1 MSPGS
6 RLAAMRLGI
15 DLGTTRTVVAACD
28 RGNYPVVGFV
38 TPTGDVLE
46 HYPTVSADVGGAL
59 VHGFEAEGVAQAGA
73 PSLRSW
79 KRLLSEHG
87 TGTVMQ
93 VGSVRLSLLELV
105 TDFLAA
111 LRRDL
116 TSRSNVAQL
125 LPAQPE
131 VVIAVPANAH
141 STQRFVTLEAFRRA
155 GFRVRAMMNEPSA
168 AGIEYA
174 QRHGRT
180 ITSRREHIVVY
191 DLGGGTF
198 DAALVSMAGDQ
209 HDVLFTSGVSRLG
222 GDDFDEALLDL
233 GLERAQID
241 PTTLSPLNR
250 AALLLECRA
259 AKEGMHPNTRRIA
272 LDFAGLGS
280 EAPPTSVVVAASDYY
295 DRARHLVERTIEALE
310 PVLQRAARE
319 EAGVVAEEAAVSL
332 PEQGAGGALPAATS
346 LAGIYVVGGSSGLP
360 LVGRVLRE
368 SFGRRV
374 HRSVHP
380 SAATA
385 IGLAIA
391 ACVERAPKVTER
403 FTRHLGVF
411 REQDSGNLVSFDSIF
426 ALGTPLPKP
435 GEPPLVFTRSYNA
448 AHNVGLFRYV
458 ECSAL
463 GPNDEPSGDVTPHG
477 TIRFPFVATAREGV
491 SLEEVSVERLP
502 TLGPLIE
509 ERYEVDSGGVVVVT
523 ISDQD
528 AGHQRRFAL

>member
-1 MSPGS
+1 
-6 RLAAMRLGI
+6 MRLGI

-59 VHGFEAEGVAQAGA
+59 VHGFEAERVAQAGA
-73 PSLRSW
+73 PSLSSW

-87 TGTVMQ
+87 TGTVLQ
-93 VGSVRLSLLELV
+93 VGSVKMSLLELV

-125 LPAQPE
+125 LPTQPE

-222 GDDFDEALLDL
+222 GDDFDESLLTLALEKA
-233 GLERAQID
+233 GID
-241 PTTLSPLNR
+241 EASLSPLVR
-250 AALLLECRA
+250 SALLLECRA
-259 AKEGMHPNTRRIA
+259 AKEGIHPNTKRLA
-272 LDFAGLGS
+272 LELGGLGA
-280 EAPPTSVVVAASDYY
+280 EAPSSSVVVGVNDYY
-295 DRARHLVERTIEALE
+295 ERARPLVERTIEALE
-310 PVLQRAARE
+310 PVLQRAAT
-319 EAGVVAEEAAVSL
+319 EEAAAAM
-332 PEQGAGGALPAATS
+332 PEPAAAATPEPAVAAAAPGAGGTLAKES

-360 LVGRVLRE
+360 LVGRLLRE
-368 SFGRRV
+368 GFGRRV
-374 HRSVHP
+374 YRSVHP

-391 ACVERAPKVTER
+391 ACAEDAPKLTER
-403 FTRHLGVF
+403 FTRHFGVF
-411 REQDSGNLVSFDSIF
+411 REQDSGKLVSFDSVF
-426 ALGTPLPKP
+426 AMGTPLPKP
-435 GEPPLVFTRSYNA
+435 GEPPLVATRTYHA

-458 ECSAL
+458 ECSTL
-463 GPNDEPSGDVTPHG
+463 GPDNEPSGDVTPHG
-477 TIRFPFVATAREGV
+477 TIRFPFVAAAREGA
-491 SLEEVSVERLP
+491 SIDDVSVERLP
-502 TLGPLIE
+502 ALGPQIE

-523 ISDQD
+523 ITDLD
-528 AGHQRRFAL
+528 TNHQRRFAL